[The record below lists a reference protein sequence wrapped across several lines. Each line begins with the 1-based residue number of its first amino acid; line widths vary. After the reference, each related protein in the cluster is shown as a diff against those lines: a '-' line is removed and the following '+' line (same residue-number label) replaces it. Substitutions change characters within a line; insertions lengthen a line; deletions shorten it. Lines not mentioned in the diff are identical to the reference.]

1 MTIEKSLRMFFQGVK
16 LDEREEKYVIK
27 KLQAVEKV
35 IKNISRIEVEIDYDK
50 KKNNFRVEV
59 MIKTPRKLYRAE
71 DTTESIEGSIDLVE
85 ESLKEQAKKDVGKI
99 RTLKMRGRRSLK
111 KKTVVDSGARVK

>member
-1 MTIEKSLRMFFQGVK
+1 MTVEKSLRLLFRGVK
-16 LDEREEKYVIK
+16 IDAREEGYVIK

-35 IKNISRIEVEIDYDK
+35 IKKITRVEVEIGYDK
-50 KKNNFRVEV
+50 KKNKFRVEV
-59 MIKTPRKLYRAE
+59 MIKTQHKLYRAE

-85 ESLKEQAKKDVGKI
+85 ESLKEQAKKDIGKN

-111 KKTVVDSGARVK
+111 KKTVVDNDARVK